1 MGHVLSRG
9 ILQAR
14 ALGLII
20 KDEKQQADMAM
31 LQQFLNSAMNAIRA
45 SVHNT
50 PQDYVTLDAEIKALL
65 ADFTFCPVDYRN
77 SSAGEWPLKQKYA
90 VIALM
95 KEALSNI
102 MKHSNATTASITL
115 SELRNSRLVLI
126 HDNGTK
132 QPASDDS
139 GLGLYAMEERVRGLG
154 GSLRVTRENG
164 FRLLIP
170 LPKEDA

>member
-1 MGHVLSRG
+1 M
-9 ILQAR
+9 
-14 ALGLII
+14 
-20 KDEKQQADMAM
+20 
-31 LQQFLNSAMNAIRA
+31 
-45 SVHNT
+45 
-50 PQDYVTLDAEIKALL
+50 L

-95 KEALSNI
+95 KEALS
-102 MKHSNATTASITL
+102 
-115 SELRNSRLVLI
+115 ELRNSRLVLI
-126 HDNGTK
+126 HDNVTK

-164 FRLLIP
+164 FRLLIT